1 MPSHLDRSGTI
12 LFHELLKVALATLF
26 SSRSKNIFLEPSR
39 NHDYVWTYTNERWT
53 FFHDIK
59 RCVNPCFLFSHAQP
73 LLPRR
78 REGEVEIVRENRST
92 STSTSPSTFQLRAA
106 CLLAGVGRMVN
117 RVIRF
122 FFNVAYLAAIP
133 SPLSSLISSLIKWSL
148 RSSLAKSLAKDRG
161 DFDTNFSSN
170 PKGRW
175 YVCVCVY
182 ICCVYKDVRY

>member
-175 YVCVCVY
+175 YVCVY